1 MLARRP
7 VFSVALLSSV
17 CLSNALSVTRQVSTS
32 DKIRVRQADAE
43 NPQSSACGSIID
55 NVNEGYA
62 YHYAIDA
69 YDCLTSVPF
78 NPDVA
83 TRFITYIN
91 DTVQFQSTLAY
102 LREPPTG
109 YQQPSVDIVSG
120 LAEIQNNV
128 TAQVYQNQYQF
139 EIDVQHLLD
148 RAHDGHLY
156 LRGGITAAFSF
167 LAPYSITAAS
177 PDGASIPKVYIT
189 NDLIKSRDEDWTP
202 SPIATINNEN
212 AVEYLTR
219 LASLNAIGGIEPNA
233 DWNQLFYTPALS
245 TKGFGSI
252 WDSNVRF
259 YPGDEIALVMENG
272 TDYLDYW
279 LALWKEPYET
289 GPLTTG
295 GDFYN
300 YFVLNF
306 LPASYESS
314 GSFYNPAYAPAPASN
329 DTSEPSVS
337 PPPEQ
342 SWRTG
347 SYEAYPDPDVRQ
359 EGLALFNDGIVSG
372 YFLPDVNAAVLS
384 IPSFTQ
390 FSDSIGNFS
399 VAVSDFISNTT
410 EKGLERVVIDLQQN
424 KGGTVELAFSTFK
437 RFFPNVDPFAGSR
450 RRNHYLGGV
459 IGQAYTAVFN
469 NLTTEDPQYTNYLA
483 AEWVVTPRLNA
494 ATGQN
499 FTSWAEYSGPV
510 QDNSDSFSLVERYNL
525 SNSVFASALFEGW
538 VPLGFSP
545 DAPLGY
551 STPPFDAKD
560 IVILTDGACSS
571 TCALLVEMFK
581 QVGVRT
587 IAVGGRPSNGPM
599 QAVGGNRG
607 AAIYSADQIDYN
619 IGVLSYPAFNVDN
632 ATLATVPQL
641 SNRGFRDSGV
651 FTAAL
656 GVNLR
661 DQVRPNDPVP
671 IQFKYEAAD
680 CRIFYSLA
688 NAFNYTRLWS
698 DAVIA
703 AFDDTSIC
711 VEGSTGFSNSSKA
724 APEPATTTPVAL
736 GFDVAQP
743 DAALVDENLDQS
755 GGPQN
760 SEEPA
765 QSYTIDYCLPT
776 GGCPYPH
783 VQLCGTVRTTLC
795 GVEDN
800 YKLCLPQTP
809 DPKQCD
815 PAVTEWEEL
824 LADPVRGGLS
834 RRALPGSLVAPK
846 KGGSGTQPPVGGA
859 APAPPKA
866 GVKTYNQLQPP
877 VKKYG
882 RCRPKKGINLPISRC
897 PT

>member
-7 VFSVALLSSV
+7 ALLLV
-17 CLSNALSVTRQVSTS
+17 LLGCVYLSNALSITGQFSTS
-32 DKIRVRQADAE
+32 EKIRVRQADAE
-43 NPQSSACGSIID
+43 NPQSSACGAIID
-55 NVNEGYA
+55 NVNAGYA

-69 YDCLTSVPF
+69 YACLTSVPF
-78 NPDVA
+78 NSAVA
-83 TRFITYIN
+83 TRFIKYIN
-91 DTVQFQSTLAY
+91 DTVHFQSTLAY
-102 LREPPTG
+102 LRQPPLG
-109 YQQPSVDIVSG
+109 YQQPAVDIVSE

-139 EIDVQHLLD
+139 EVDVQHLLG

-177 PDGASIPKVYIT
+177 PGGGSLPKIYVT
-189 NDLIKSRDEDWTP
+189 SDLIKSRNEDWTP
-202 SPIATINNEN
+202 SAIATINNED

-219 LASLNAIGGIEPNA
+219 LANLNAIGGIEPHA
-233 DWNQLFYTPALS
+233 DWNQVFYTPALS
-245 TKGFGSI
+245 TRGSGSI
-252 WDSNVRF
+252 WDSSVQF

-272 TDYLDYW
+272 TEYLDNW
-279 LALWKEPYET
+279 LALWQEPYET

-306 LPASYESS
+306 LPDSYNSS
-314 GSFYNPAYAPAPASN
+314 GNFYNPAYAPATTSINTTEPAA
-329 DTSEPSVS
+329 S
-337 PPPEQ
+337 PAPEH
-342 SWRTG
+342 SWRTR

-359 EGLALFNDGIVSG
+359 EGLAVFSDGIVSG

-390 FSDSIGNFS
+390 FSDSIGTFS
-399 VAVSDFISNTT
+399 AAVSDFISNTT
-410 EKGLERVVIDLQQN
+410 ERRMRRVVIDLQQN
-424 KGGTVELAFSTFK
+424 TGGTVELAFSTFK

-459 IGQAYTAVFN
+459 IGEAYTAYFN
-469 NLTTEDPQYTNYLA
+469 DLSPEDPQYTDFLA
-483 AEWVVTPRLNA
+483 AEWVVTSRLNA
-494 ATGQN
+494 ATDQN
-499 FTSWAEYSGPV
+499 FSSWTEYSGPV

-538 VPLGFSP
+538 IPLGFSP
-545 DAPLGY
+545 DAPLEY

-587 IAVGGRPSNGPM
+587 IVAGGLPSIGPM

-607 AAIYSADQIDYN
+607 AAVYSADQIDYDL
-619 IGVLSYPAFNVDN
+619 GLLSNPAFNVDD
-632 ATLATVPQL
+632 ATLATFPQL
-641 SNRGFRDSGV
+641 GARGYRDSGV

-661 DQVRPNDPVP
+661 DQVRGKDPVP
-671 IQFKYEAAD
+671 LQFKYEAAD

-688 NAFNYTRLWS
+688 NVFNFTRLWS
-698 DAVIA
+698 DAVVA
-703 AFDDTSIC
+703 AFDDPSMC
-711 VEGSTGFSNSSKA
+711 VEDSTGFSNSSEAGPKLA
-724 APEPATTTPVAL
+724 TVRPALLNINVT
-736 GFDVAQP
+736 QP
-743 DAALVDENLDQS
+743 DAALFDENLDRS

-765 QSYTIDYCLPT
+765 LSFSIGHCTAD
-776 GGCPYPH
+776 GGCTFPR
-783 VQLCGTVRTTLC
+783 VQRCQPVETTIC
-795 GVEDN
+795 GVFKS
-800 YKLCLPQTP
+800 YKLCLPQTT
-809 DPKQCD
+809 DPNNCD
-815 PAVTEWEEL
+815 PAVSEWEETL
-824 LADPVRGGLS
+824 TEGVRDGLS
-834 RRALPGSLVAPK
+834 RRALPFLPVAPRIK
-846 KGGSGTQPPVGGA
+846 PPPGGA
-859 APAPPKA
+859 APPPTSTKP
-866 GVKTYNQLQPP
+866 GITFRNEPQQP
-877 VKKYG
+877 VKRFG
-882 RCRPKKGINLPISRC
+882 RCRPRKGIRLEDSSC
-897 PT
+897 KS